1 MIQAKIILITGT
13 SKGIGK
19 YMAEYYCNRGFSVIG
34 CSRSVCDIS
43 HENYTHFSAD
53 ITNEAEVLSLF
64 KQVKQ
69 RFSKIDILINNAA
82 VNPAILSAALLP
94 VAVIESAFRTN
105 VFAPMMLCREA
116 VKLMARHKFGRIINF
131 GSMAT
136 RHEVPGESVY
146 TSTKA
151 ALIAY
156 SRVLSKEVAKS
167 NITVNVVAPS
177 AIRTELSAKINQEA
191 LQEVLSRNA
200 INTYGDFADVTNI
213 VDLLIT
219 DESKSITGQVIYL
232 GGV

>member
-1 MIQAKIILITGT
+1 MGQAKIILITGT

-19 YMAEYYCNRGFSVIG
+19 FMAEHYIKQGFLVIG
-34 CSRSVCDIS
+34 CSRTASDIS
-43 HENYTHFSAD
+43 HENYTHFISD
-53 ITNEAEVLSLF
+53 ITNEDDVLSLF
-64 KQVKQ
+64 KQIKH
-69 RFSKIDILINNAA
+69 RFSKIDVLINNAA
-82 VNPAILSAALLP
+82 INPAILSAALLP
-94 VAVIESAFRTN
+94 VTAIVSAFQTN
-105 VFAPMMLCREA
+105 VFAPMVLCREA
-116 VKLMARHKFGRIINF
+116 VKVMARYKFGRIINF

-136 RHEVPGESVY
+136 RHEVPGEAVY

-177 AIRTELSAKINQEA
+177 AIRTELSAKINQDA

-200 INTYGDFADVTNI
+200 IHSYGDFADVTNI
-213 VDLLIT
+213 VDLLIK